1 MPSYKDILMNKSIH
15 RTANMQNGIAF
26 IQTHFIVP
34 SKEKPEKEE
43 ERKRRRRWRKDKE
56 ETIN

>member
-26 IQTHFIVP
+26 IPIHFIVP

-43 ERKRRRRWRKDKE
+43 ERKKKE
-56 ETIN
+56 MEKR